1 MAITIRDIAEKSGV
15 SVATVSRV
23 INSSALVK
31 PETKKKVLKV
41 IKEHN
46 YQPNLL
52 ARAFSKSK
60 SDTIAL
66 IIPPQSNMFSDFF
79 AELLR
84 GIESAAR
91 LYNYDLLLKTSNPSN
106 YHQYFEMKKCDG
118 LLIITPVLNDPGV
131 KILEKK
137 NFPMVLI
144 NSVSN
149 NISYVDVDN
158 VNGAFKAIEHLIK
171 LGHKRIGIINGI
183 LEGANGLD
191 RFRGYQLAISKYDLA
206 DDKDLVK
213 YGDYSQESG
222 IEATRQL
229 LDMKNRPTAVF
240 AANDLMAIG
249 ALKVIKEAG
258 LRVPEDIS
266 VVGYDDL
273 ILAEISVPPLTSI
286 HQPIF
291 DVGREAV
298 RLLIAQMEQGQKA
311 INKIVLETELVVRES
326 TVGKKPE

>member
-1 MAITIRDIAEKSGV
+1 MAITIRDIAQKSGV

-23 INSSALVK
+23 INGSELVK
-31 PETKKKVLKV
+31 PETKKRVLQA
-41 IKEHN
+41 IKENN
-46 YQPNLL
+46 YHPNLL

-79 AELLR
+79 AEMLR

-118 LLIITPVLNDPGV
+118 LLVITPVLNDHGV
-131 KILEKK
+131 KMLEKK
-137 NFPMVLI
+137 DFPMVLI

-158 VNGAFKAIEHLIK
+158 VNGAFKAVEHLLK

-191 RFRGYQLAISKYDLA
+191 RFRGYKLALDKYTVPE
-206 DDKDLVK
+206 DKDLIK

-222 IEATRQL
+222 ILAMQQML
-229 LDMKNRPTAVF
+229 ALPNRPTAVF
-240 AANDLMAIG
+240 CANDLMAIG
-249 ALKVIKEAG
+249 ALKVIKESG
-258 LRVPEDIS
+258 LSVPGDIA

-273 ILAEISVPPLTSI
+273 VLAEISVPRLTSV

-291 DVGREAV
+291 DLGKEAV
-298 RLLIAQMEQGQKA
+298 RLLVSQIEQGQKSL
-311 INKIVLETELVVRES
+311 NKVVLETELVVRES
-326 TVGKKPE
+326 TIPS